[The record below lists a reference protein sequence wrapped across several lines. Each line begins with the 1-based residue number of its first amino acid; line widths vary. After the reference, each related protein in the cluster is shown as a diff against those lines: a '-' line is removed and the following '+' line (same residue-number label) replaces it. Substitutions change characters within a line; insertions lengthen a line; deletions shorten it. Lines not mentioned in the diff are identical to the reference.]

1 MTKKLY
7 LVVREFERGCD
18 YGEHIVTD
26 TLKKAF
32 WDKTKAWKYM
42 YESFT
47 SEDYKDTD
55 EVLAYGKD
63 VMVLVK
69 GCCYDKRITYYIEEV
84 EVE

>member
-7 LVVREFERGCD
+7 LVVREFEHGGD
-18 YGEHIVTD
+18 YDQHIVTD
-26 TLKKAF
+26 TIKKAF
-32 WDKTKAWKYM
+32 WNKEKAWKYM
-42 YESFT
+42 YDSFT
-47 SEDYKDTD
+47 SEDCKDSD

-69 GCCYDKRITYYIEEV
+69 AYSYCKRITYYIEEV

>member
-7 LVVREFERGCD
+7 LVVREFEKGGD

-32 WDKTKAWKYM
+32 WNKIEAWKYM
-42 YESFT
+42 YDSFT
-47 SEDYKDTD
+47 SEDGKDSD
-55 EVLAYGKD
+55 EVLAYGHD
-63 VMVLVK
+63 VMVLVT
-69 GCCYDKRITYYIEEV
+69 GVCHEKRITYYIEEV

>member
-7 LVVREFERGCD
+7 LVVREFEKGGD
-18 YGEHIVTD
+18 YDTHIVTD

-32 WDKTKAWKYM
+32 WNRDDAWRYM
-42 YESFT
+42 YQSFT
-47 SEDYKDTD
+47 SEDCKDSD

-63 VMVLVK
+63 VMVLVT
-69 GCCYDKRITYYIEEV
+69 GVYHEKRITYYIEEV